1 MRKYP
6 AILLAVLLLLAACSA
21 EIVDNLPEEGPARST
36 VELILSASGG
46 SNVQVSFAPVA
57 YADGYSYKL
66 GDGEITDIPDTSL
79 SFADGVYTF
88 TVESSLSN
96 SLTLYARREG
106 HEAVVIADETF
117 DLSISDLKPDV
128 YLSVRNADSAELLLA
143 SGENEKIS
151 YKVEI
156 YQGDSLIGSQLFDSA
171 PMLVTG
177 LDADGTYTLH
187 VSQTMDEE
195 NYSTPALVD
204 VPVYTDNINQSIV
217 FTIENDTLKATNVP
231 GATATLFKMTV
242 PGGETVPV
250 LEELPVTEGSVSVDA
265 SQLDSLESGYFAFS
279 SSGANSNV
287 IKYTAPVSVTNVTN
301 YWKSALLEVTF
312 ADDVNPEDY
321 SLTVLDIPGASAEIV
336 DGGIKVAGLDSNT
349 ADQKVVVEVR
359 SSETMFST
367 QVSATVSTQ
376 SHVGTYQW
384 VGMFAGSNQLS
395 NFKIVVK
402 DAPEDS
408 EMPYYVYFDTTAK
421 TGDLDIISAN
431 NGDEYVGKELRIMP
445 LVDYSAG
452 ESGATPSNPVKI
464 ASPGDL
470 AEQNTAYLANSN
482 KWNTSGMT
490 PNSWYIEPDQDD
502 GSKDVVRTVTTSTAM
517 LGIQVKTTTIFSFM
531 EAEIDGAIVPVVKF
545 KNTANKF
552 QNFIKSNSEDQ
563 RAQYG
568 DLTESEWKYC
578 WYLEKEEV

>member
-79 SFADGVYTF
+79 SFSDGVYTF

-106 HEAVVIADETF
+106 HASVVIADETF

-128 YLSVRNADSAELLLA
+128 YLSVRNADSVELLLA

-187 VSQTMDEE
+187 VSQTMDGE
-195 NYSTPALVD
+195 NYSTAAIVD
-204 VPVYTDNINQSIV
+204 VPAYDGNSNQSIV
-217 FTIENDTLKATNVP
+217 FSIENDTLKAENVP
-231 GATATLFKMTV
+231 GETATLFKMTV
-242 PGGETVPV
+242 LGGETVTV
-250 LEELPVTEGSVSVDA
+250 LENLSVTDGTVSVEA
-265 SQLDSLESGYFAFS
+265 SQLAGLESGYFVFS
-279 SSGANSNV
+279 SGGANSNV
-287 IKYTAPVSVTNVTN
+287 IKYTAPVSVQGVTG
-301 YWKSALLEVTF
+301 YWKSALLQVTF

-321 SLTVLDIPGASAEIV
+321 SLTVLGISGASAEIV
-336 DGGIKVAGLDSNT
+336 DGGIRVSGLDSNT
-349 ADQKVVVEVR
+349 SNQELTVEIR
-359 SSETMFST
+359 SDETLFST
-367 QVSATVSTQ
+367 QVQASVSTQ

-384 VGMFAGSNQLS
+384 VGVFGGYNQLS

-408 EMPYYVYFDTTAK
+408 EMPYYVYFDTTDE

-431 NGDEYVGKELRIMP
+431 NGEYVGKELRIMP
-445 LVDYSAG
+445 LVDYSTG
-452 ESGATPSNPVKI
+452 ESGATSSNPVTI
-464 ASPGDL
+464 RSPGEL
-470 AEQNTAYLANSN
+470 AKQNTAYLANSN

-490 PNSWYIEPDQDD
+490 PITWYIESDQDD
-502 GSKDVVRTVTTSTAM
+502 ASKDIVRTVTTSTAM
-517 LGIQVKTTTIFSFM
+517 LGIKVKTTTIFDFM
-531 EAEIDGAIVPVVKF
+531 ESEIDGEIVPVVKF
-545 KNTANKF
+545 KNTADKF
-552 QNFIKSNSEDQ
+552 QNFIKYNSEDQ

-578 WYLEKEEV
+578 WYLEKVEV